1 MSDKVFA
8 GVDGPVSGPAYDA
21 DFEAAQKFDRLKVG
35 KLGAYYRDGFKTR
48 FLAYDK
54 LERAF
59 IRVQEVRG
67 RMCCGQAFFAYFR
80 MVFVSGG
87 KEYADVLSE
96 DEQLMDAALAA
107 IAQAAPELKV
117 GV

>member
-1 MSDKVFA
+1 MADKTFA
-8 GVDGPVSGPAYDA
+8 GLGGPVSGEDLEA
-21 DFEAAQKFDRLKVG
+21 DFDTAQKFDKLKVG
-35 KLGAYYRDGFKTR
+35 RLGVYYRDGFKTR
-48 FLAYDK
+48 FLAYNK

-96 DEQLMDAALAA
+96 DEKAMDAALSA
-107 IAQAAPELKV
+107 IAKAAPALKI

>member
-1 MSDKVFA
+1 MAEKTFA
-8 GVDGPVSGPAYDA
+8 ALSGPISDSTVAA
-21 DFEAAQKFDRLKVG
+21 DFDGAQKYDKLKVG
-35 KLGAYYRDGFKTR
+35 KLGVYYRDGFKTR

-54 LERAF
+54 LEQAF

-67 RMCCGQAFFAYFR
+67 SMCCGQAIFSYFR

-87 KEYADVLSE
+87 KEYADIMSE
-96 DEQLMDAALAA
+96 DEKAMDAALAA
-107 IAQAAPELKV
+107 IAQAAPALKI